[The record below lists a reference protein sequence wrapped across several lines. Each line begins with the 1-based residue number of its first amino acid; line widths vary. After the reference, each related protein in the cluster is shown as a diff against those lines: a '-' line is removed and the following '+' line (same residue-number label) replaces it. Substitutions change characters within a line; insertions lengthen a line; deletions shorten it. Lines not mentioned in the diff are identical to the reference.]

1 MIDVC
6 RPPSDGVIV
15 EETGDGKMD
24 RGTDEIATC
33 DFIGMCKSGNR
44 VSARCLVALLALMCS
59 SITHVNVNRL
69 SILAP

>member
-33 DFIGMCKSGNR
+33 DFTGVCKSGKGS
-44 VSARCLVALLALMCS
+44 VLGV
-59 SITHVNVNRL
+59 
-69 SILAP
+69 